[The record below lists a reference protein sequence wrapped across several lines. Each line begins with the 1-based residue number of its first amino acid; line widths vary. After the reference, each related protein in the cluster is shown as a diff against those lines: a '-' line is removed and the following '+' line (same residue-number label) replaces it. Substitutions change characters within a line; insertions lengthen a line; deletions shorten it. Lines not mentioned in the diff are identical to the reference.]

1 MEGSRGSRRS
11 RGSRG
16 SRWSMRLRGSRVSS
30 GLRGRGGRGGAKNQ
44 FVFRMSVRK
53 FLELHSS
60 TRFIRKHFY
69 LIPQCCIIHC
79 NIACLALF
87 GKFYLVPL
95 QREWGITP
103 SAGVVRVQILHKYKI
118 KRINSI
124 SIYNMW
130 MEHFRIYIET
140 GRLGLVLKVKKKHK
154 CIPFFSFGKVFSS
167 SSTKSFKW
175 RSSLFTVFLGLS
187 PSK

>member
-1 MEGSRGSRRS
+1 MGVEGVEGSRGSRRS

-16 SRWSMRLRGSRVSS
+16 SRWSMGLRGSRVSS

-44 FVFRMSVRK
+44 FVFRTSVRK
-53 FLELHSS
+53 YLEIHFS
-60 TRFIRKHFY
+60 TRFIRKHLY

-87 GKFYLVPL
+87 GKFYLFPL

-130 MEHFRIYIET
+130 MEHFRIY
-140 GRLGLVLKVKKKHK
+140 RVVFFYCSALKMTESASP
-154 CIPFFSFGKVFSS
+154 IGKSENCSS
-167 SSTKSFKW
+167 PKND
-175 RSSLFTVFLGLS
+175 
-187 PSK
+187 

>member
-16 SRWSMRLRGSRVSS
+16 SRWSMGLRGSRVSS
-30 GLRGRGGRGGAKNQ
+30 GLRGQGGRGGRGGAKNQ

-103 SAGVVRVQILHKYKI
+103 SAGVVRVQIRHKNKI
-118 KRINSI
+118 KRIKSI

-130 MEHFRIYIET
+130 MEHLRMYIET
-140 GRLGLVLKVKKKHK
+140 RLGLVLKVKT
-154 CIPFFSFGKVFSS
+154 PYM
-167 SSTKSFKW
+167 
-175 RSSLFTVFLGLS
+175 
-187 PSK
+187 